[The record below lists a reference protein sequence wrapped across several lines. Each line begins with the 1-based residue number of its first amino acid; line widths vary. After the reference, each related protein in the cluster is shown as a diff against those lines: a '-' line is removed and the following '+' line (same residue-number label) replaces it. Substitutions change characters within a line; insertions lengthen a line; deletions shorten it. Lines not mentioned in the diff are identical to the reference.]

1 MNKNINMLPGHLV
14 LEIIE
19 FIAGTE
25 DPDDVTDHLERALN
39 LCGYSDGAIVKL
51 IEQHN
56 MYEQFRANQNKNRVE
71 DLVEESG
78 STSRRPYPTGPGVI
92 WSPHAAQPENK

>member
-1 MNKNINMLPGHLV
+1 MNKNMLPGHLV

-56 MYEQFRANQNKNRVE
+56 MYEEIRSNRNKNRVE
-71 DLVEESG
+71 DLPEENG
-78 STSRRPYPTGPGVI
+78 STGPVTDPATPGGIWRGFKRPE
-92 WSPHAAQPENK
+92 HK

>member
-1 MNKNINMLPGHLV
+1 MNKNMNRMPGHLV

-39 LCGYSDGAIVKL
+39 LCGYSDGTIVKL

-56 MYEQFRANQNKNRVE
+56 MYEEMNKNRAE
-71 DLVEESG
+71 DLLE
-78 STSRRPYPTGPGVI
+78 
-92 WSPHAAQPENK
+92 

>member
-92 WSPHAAQPENK
+92 WSPHAAQPEHK